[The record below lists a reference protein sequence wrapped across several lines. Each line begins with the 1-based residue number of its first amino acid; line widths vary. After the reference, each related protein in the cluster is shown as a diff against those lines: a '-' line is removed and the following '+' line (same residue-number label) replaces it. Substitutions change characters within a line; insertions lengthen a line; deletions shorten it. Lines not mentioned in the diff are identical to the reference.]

1 MRGKKGSSL
10 GQDLRF
16 RRFVGDPVTTHYRI
30 EEVLNWIIGLIYA
43 TNTTLKNMRE
53 TDFSFRINHNPIFIP
68 SSRVYRI
75 DAAIINALITNNH
88 ELYRSLKLIVFHWIG
103 INNV

>member
-1 MRGKKGSSL
+1 MRGKKDSSL

-68 SSRVYRI
+68 SFRVYRI
-75 DAAIINALITNNH
+75 DAAIINALNNH
-88 ELYRSLKLIVFHWIG
+88 ELYRSLKLIAFHRIG